1 MKDLIKK
8 ILKES
13 LLDVPN
19 WFREWESLP
28 RDERVEVIEQRK
40 EQYIKLIPKII
51 SLFEKIYGDDLDHIS
66 VVDKKVHYSSE
77 TYSTTIPN
85 MLFYFNKKQPEAKKQ
100 IREYLKSFFNIE
112 YEFYGI
118 PLDFEV
124 FVKEWRKI

>member
-66 VVDKKVHYSSE
+66 VVDKKVYYSSE

-85 MLFYFNKKQPEAKKQ
+85 MLFYFNKKQPEVKKQ

>member
-13 LLDVPN
+13 LLDVPD

-66 VVDKKVHYSSE
+66 VVDKKVYYSSE

-85 MLFYFNKKQPEAKKQ
+85 MLFYFNKKQTEVKKQ